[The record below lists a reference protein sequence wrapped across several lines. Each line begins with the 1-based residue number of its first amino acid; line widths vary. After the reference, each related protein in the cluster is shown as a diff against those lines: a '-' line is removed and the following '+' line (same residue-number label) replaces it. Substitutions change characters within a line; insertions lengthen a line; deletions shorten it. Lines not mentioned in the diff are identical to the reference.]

1 MDRIDNV
8 VIQLLDFLEAVL
20 RIILAGLAA
29 IEIWART
36 QLAGLG
42 VPPGI
47 SVIIL
52 IAIALLLIVAALR
65 LLGPIVYILVMVFI
79 VLLMVHA
86 LMPVVIQH

>member
-1 MDRIDNV
+1 MTRVDQV
-8 VIQLLDFLEAVL
+8 VIQLLDFIESVVRL
-20 RIILAGLAA
+20 ILAGLAA

-65 LLGPIVYILVMVFI
+65 LLGPIVYVVVMVFI

-86 LMPVVIQH
+86 LMPAMVQH